1 MTVHGTLN
9 LSTMQRQ
16 LALLACTA
24 ALVPFASAQSCLP
37 EGLVL
42 TSQAQVNSFP
52 TDHPGCT
59 TLEGNLQIGPGSV
72 TNLAP
77 LAQLTAV
84 EGYLQVGLNPQ
95 LTTLAGLENITSVG
109 GSLGITGNAQLTDLS
124 GLAGLTTVGGLMEV
138 SANNNLTS
146 LAGLQNITSVGSY
159 LDISDSP
166 GLTDLQGLEGIE
178 TISGSLIIRDNPALA
193 SMQGLAPTSIGG
205 GLDLMNNPQ
214 LMDLSAA
221 AGLTSLGGP
230 LSLNDNTAI
239 LSLQELSGI
248 TAING
253 VLRVMGSSGLM
264 SLDGLQNIDPATIL
278 NLIIVNNPGLFQC
291 AAENLCDYLAI
302 PASMANI
309 TGNATGCSSRAE
321 VEEACT
327 LLSVEEGM
335 HIEPALSVFPNPSNG
350 LVHVQVEG
358 QGSMELRVIDLSGRT
373 AHAERLVA
381 TGTSTHV
388 IDLAHLATGIY
399 TLRLDHST
407 GSFTTRLVHH

>member
-1 MTVHGTLN
+1 MQRTFAFLACILIGSTAVRAQGCLPQGIA
-9 LSTMQRQ
+9 LST
-16 LALLACTA
+16 
-24 ALVPFASAQSCLP
+24 
-37 EGLVL
+37 
-42 TSQAQVNSFP
+42 QAQVNSFP

-59 TLEGNLQIGPGSV
+59 TIQGFLLIGQGNV
-72 TNLAP
+72 TDLTP

-124 GLAGLTTVGGLMEV
+124 GLSGITTVGGLMEV
-138 SANNNLTS
+138 SENNNLTS
-146 LAGLQNITSVGSY
+146 LAGLQNITTVGSY
-159 LDISDSP
+159 LQISDSP

-230 LSLNDNTAI
+230 LSLIGNTAI
-239 LSLQELSGI
+239 LSLQELAGI
-248 TAING
+248 TSING
-253 VLRVMGSSGLM
+253 VLRVMGGSGLM
-264 SLDGLQNIDPATIL
+264 SLDGLENIDPATIL

-291 AAENLCDYLAI
+291 AAENLCTYLGI
-302 PASMANI
+302 PENLANI

-327 LLSVEEGM
+327 LLSVEDGLPDVAA
-335 HIEPALSVFPNPSNG
+335 ITVFPNPTNG
-350 LVHVQVEG
+350 TVMISAELNG
-358 QGSMELRVIDLSGRT
+358 PAELRVVDQMGRLLRT
-373 AHAERLVA
+373 ARLRINAEGPVLV
-381 TGTSTHV
+381 
-388 IDLAHLATGIY
+388 DLADLPPGAY
-399 TLRLDHST
+399 VLQLRANDRVV
-407 GSFTTRLVHH
+407 TRMVVRE